1 MISIN
6 KPQFDTR
13 DFVGGALEN
22 GIKYVIIHD
31 SLLTSSFISIAVN
44 IGTFGCPKGYDGLPH
59 FLEHMLFMGSRKYP
73 NVNHYFEKL
82 NQYGGFSN
90 AYTDFLET
98 VYYFNV
104 LDHGLLEIIDIFSRF
119 FIDPLFNKDAIAKE
133 INSVDSE
140 HQKNINSDG
149 WRHMQLLLDLSDDNT
164 PINIF
169 GTGSHN
175 TLNKPGILD
184 KLIEFYKKYY
194 ISTNISICIAS
205 SKTHREILTLIEN
218 TFGHIKKP
226 ITKSNT
232 LVIPKPCYTK
242 NKGKIIYMKSL
253 MNIYDVSYNYEIP
266 YQLVYLYSKD
276 FSIFTSILTIQSE
289 ESLYFHLKNMGY
301 IKNIS
306 ADINFTG
313 MLSITLYF
321 TKEGYS
327 NMQYCE
333 HLLFDAIKQIINM
346 DIKKYA
352 IYFSKISN
360 IQFDNLNKFDTES
373 LCNLLSV
380 NHIYYKTQNVFDGF
394 FKIAQI
400 KTTDEYS
407 KLYSKYI
414 NNQNVI
420 KIICAQDYPGII
432 KHIFIKAREYK
443 TEYTFIDSKFKDT
456 THYTDVFNIDTLN
469 DYLDVRPKL
478 FTSLDKY
485 NVPILIG
492 DKLWYGGCSKFG
504 EPTVLLYYQ
513 LNNINYFNT
522 PKKYILTTLVCSVLN
537 FLTSI
542 IMYKPFQVYY
552 NITFASFFR
561 LSTISITINGLNDF
575 IKLEKVLK
583 QFNIFLQHVDKHFLK
598 LDEKYI
604 NNLIVSL
611 KEYYLNIIFLNPF
624 EYAEYLV
631 SSKADQ
637 EYNANELLNA
647 LDTITY
653 SDIHNHILQLF
664 DKTAL
669 TTFIYGNI
677 PLDTIKKLFNVNNS
691 SLFNVNNPSLLTS
704 LLSNNIYPL
713 AHPKV
718 ITDMNIKHPNKNEK
732 SNLISYYYR
741 IGTFTPKYFGM
752 LIVLHKIIKQ
762 LFFDILRSEKQLGYL
777 VRLVIHIQGDEYYIT
792 EKIQSGKPIKLVM
805 KEINKFNKN
814 IQTYIKNSE
823 FKKIIETV
831 IMELNAP
838 EYNIDDKIDKYLP
851 EIIKRT
857 YLFNRTQLILNQVKQ
872 LTKNDILEFAKCTFD
887 KSNRVIVVVNGN

>member
-13 DFVGGALEN
+13 DFVGGILDN

-31 SLLTSSFISIAVN
+31 PLLTSSFVSIAVN
-44 IGTFGCPKGYDGLPH
+44 IGTIACPKGYDGLPH
-59 FLEHMLFMGSRKYP
+59 FLEHMLFMGSGKYP

-90 AYTDFLET
+90 AYTDILET

-133 INSVDSE
+133 INAVDSE

-149 WRHMQLLLDLSDDNT
+149 WRQMQLLADLADDDT

-175 TLNKPGILD
+175 TLNKPGIRD
-184 KLIEFYKKYY
+184 ELIKFYKKYY
-194 ISTNISICIAS
+194 TSTNTSICIAS
-205 SKTHREILTLIEN
+205 SKSHSYILTLIKN

-226 ITKSNT
+226 SKSNT
-232 LVIPKPCYTK
+232 LIISQPCYTK
-242 NKGKIIYMKSL
+242 NKGKTIYMKSL

-266 YQLVYLYSKD
+266 FQLAYIYSHD

-289 ESLYFHLKNMGY
+289 ESFYFHLKNMGY
-301 IKNIS
+301 IKNIL
-306 ADINFTG
+306 ADITFAG
-313 MLSITLYF
+313 MLSITLYL

-352 IYFSKISN
+352 IYFSKICN

-394 FKIAQI
+394 LKFTQI

-414 NNQNVI
+414 NNKNVI

-469 DYLDVRPKL
+469 DYLDVSPKL
-478 FTSLDKY
+478 FKSLDTY
-485 NVPILIG
+485 NVPTLIG

-504 EPTVLLYYQ
+504 EPTVFLYYQ

-537 FLTSI
+537 FLISI
-542 IMYKPFQVYY
+542 IMYKAFQVYY
-552 NITFASFFR
+552 NITFTSFFK
-561 LSTISITINGLNDF
+561 LSTIGITINGLNDF

-637 EYNANELLNA
+637 EYNINELLNA
-647 LDTITY
+647 IDTITY

-677 PLDTIKKLFNVNNS
+677 PLDSIKKLFNVNS
-691 SLFNVNNPSLLTS
+691 SSLLTC
-704 LLSNNIYPL
+704 LLSNHIYPL
-713 AHPKV
+713 LQTKL
-718 ITDMNIKHPNKNEK
+718 ITDMIIKHPNKDEK
-732 SNLISYYYR
+732 SNLISYYYK

-762 LFFDILRSEKQLGYL
+762 LFFDILRSEKQLGYIVKL
-777 VRLVIHIQGDEYYIT
+777 LIHTQGDEYYIT
-792 EKIQSGKPIKLVM
+792 EKIQSGKPIKQIM
-805 KEINKFNKN
+805 KEINEFNKN
-814 IQTYIKNSE
+814 IQMYIKNSE
-823 FKKIIETV
+823 FEKVIKTV
-831 IMELNAP
+831 ILELNAP
-838 EYNIDDKIDKYLP
+838 EYNIDDKINKYLP

-872 LTKNDILEFAKCTFD
+872 LTKDDILEFAKCTFD
-887 KSNRVIVVVNGN
+887 KSNKVIVVINGN

>member
-13 DFVGGALEN
+13 DFVGGALDN
-22 GIKYVIIHD
+22 GIKYIIIHD
-31 SLLTSSFISIAVN
+31 SLLTSSFVSIAVN
-44 IGTFGCPKGYDGLPH
+44 IGTIACPKGYDGLPH
-59 FLEHMLFMGSRKYP
+59 FLEHMLFMGSSKYP

-82 NQYGGFSN
+82 NECGGTSN
-90 AYTDFLET
+90 AYTDALET

-104 LDHGLLEIIDIFSRF
+104 LDNGLLEIIDIFSRF

-133 INSVDSE
+133 INAVDSE
-140 HQKNINSDG
+140 HQKNINNDG
-149 WRHMQLLLDLSDDNT
+149 WRQMQLLLDLSDDDT

-175 TLNKPGILD
+175 TLNKPGIRD
-184 KLIEFYKKYY
+184 ELIKFYKKYY

-205 SKTHREILTLIEN
+205 SKTHSEILTLIKN

-226 ITKSNT
+226 SKSNT
-232 LVIPKPCYTK
+232 LIISQLCYTK
-242 NKGKIIYMKSL
+242 NKGKTIYMKSL

-266 YQLVYLYSKD
+266 FQLAYIYSKD
-276 FSIFTSILTIQSE
+276 FSIFTSILTTQSE
-289 ESLYFHLKNMGY
+289 ESFYFHLKNMGY
-301 IKNIS
+301 IKTIS
-306 ADINFTG
+306 ADINFAG
-313 MLSITLYF
+313 MLSITLYL

-352 IYFSKISN
+352 IYFSKIRN
-360 IQFDNLNKFDTES
+360 IQFNNLNKFDTES

-380 NHIYYKTQNVFDGF
+380 NHIYYKTHNVFDGF

-400 KTTDEYS
+400 KTTYEYS
-407 KLYSKYI
+407 KLYNKYI

-456 THYTDVFNIDTLN
+456 KHYTDVFNIDTIN
-469 DYLDVRPKL
+469 DYLDVSPKL
-478 FTSLDKY
+478 FKSLDTY
-485 NVPILIG
+485 NVPTLIG

-552 NITFASFFR
+552 NITFISFFR
-561 LSTISITINGLNDF
+561 LSTIGITINGLNDF
-575 IKLEKVLK
+575 IKLKKVLK

-631 SSKADQ
+631 SNKADQ

-647 LDTITY
+647 INTITY

-677 PLDTIKKLFNVNNS
+677 PLDNIKQLFDVNS
-691 SLFNVNNPSLLTS
+691 SSLLTS

-713 AHPKV
+713 AQPKI
-718 ITDMNIKHPNKNEK
+718 ITDMIIKHPNKNEK

-741 IGTFTPKYFGM
+741 IGIFTPKYFGM

-777 VRLVIHIQGDEYYIT
+777 VKLVIHIQGDEYYIT

-805 KEINKFNKN
+805 KEINQFNKN
-814 IQTYIKNSE
+814 IQMYIKNSE
-823 FKKIIETV
+823 FEKVIKTV
-831 IMELNAP
+831 ILELNAP
-838 EYNIDDKIDKYLP
+838 EYNIDDKINKYLP

-857 YLFNRTQLILNQVKQ
+857 YLFNRIELILKQVKQ
-872 LTKNDILEFAKCTFD
+872 LTKDDILEFAKCTFD
-887 KSNRVIVVVNGN
+887 KSNRVIVVINGN